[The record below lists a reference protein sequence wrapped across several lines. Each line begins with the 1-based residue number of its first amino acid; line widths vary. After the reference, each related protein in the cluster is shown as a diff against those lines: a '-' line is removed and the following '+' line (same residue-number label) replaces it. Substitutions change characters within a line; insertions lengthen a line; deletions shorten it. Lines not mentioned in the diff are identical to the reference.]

1 VAEFYRKQ
9 VWPCHD
15 MAIKSARLDRSLF
28 EGTEIRNKERKYT
41 MRYVHPQI
49 TGTYRAVSAIQS
61 EKGEGIQESNPVF
74 LTTPPAYSS
83 NE

>member
-1 VAEFYRKQ
+1 
-9 VWPCHD
+9 
-15 MAIKSARLDRSLF
+15 
-28 EGTEIRNKERKYT
+28 

-74 LTTPPAYSS
+74 LTTPPAYTS

>member
-1 VAEFYRKQ
+1 MEFYRKQ

-15 MAIKSARLDRSLF
+15 MVIKSGRFERSPF
-28 EGTEIRNKERKYT
+28 ECTEIRNKERKYT

-61 EKGEGIQESNPVF
+61 QKGEGIQESNPVF
-74 LTTPPAYSS
+74 LTNGAAYKS